1 MSWEGIKGAY
11 MKPGV
16 YMKYDRMICWVRP
29 HEKQDLIA
37 EIKERFP
44 VLFVDNVKSLKE
56 LIKTNDYVVI
66 SCGFAEYFLEEIQDV
81 ARTTNNTIALY
92 DRTQDED
99 FTVNAGD
106 LFREPNVI
114 TGLWWSEDI
123 VKNFLG
129 EIPDLTR
136 YVLENFHLEFG
147 LEDGSPGARL
157 VHN

>member
-1 MSWEGIKGAY
+1 MGEGIKGAY

-16 YMKYDRMICWVRP
+16 YMKYNRMICWVRP

-44 VLFVDNVKSLKE
+44 VLFVDNVKSLKA

-66 SCGFAEYFLEEIQDV
+66 SCGFAEDFLEEILDV
-81 ARTTNNTIALY
+81 AQMKNTIALY
-92 DRTQDED
+92 DRTEDED

-106 LFREPNVI
+106 VLGEPNVI
-114 TGLWWSEDI
+114 DGFWWSEDI

-129 EIPDLTR
+129 EIPDLPK
-136 YVLENFHLEFG
+136 YLHENFHVEFG
-147 LEDGSPGARL
+147 LENGEPGMRL